1 MKIFIGQALVTTVV
15 TELTLLYPVEIYN
28 ETKSVFLLGIV
39 SMLFNATNALGSYV
53 WGSVIDSVR
62 RRKEFFILLPLSI
75 IPCVFLL
82 SSGSIVLGFLGY
94 SLLGFIYAIDSP
106 LYSILLLENFTF
118 EQLPK
123 VNIRLSQF
131 TLAGNITGSLLAIV
145 RLPPTCIISMLVA
158 SLVSNAMFLRRVA
171 GSSNRDKKEEKR
183 EIRNRFQAILSF
195 FTFNFAAE
203 IFYTVYVPFNYA
215 MGNPEYLIFVSYT
228 LLYILDEFLYYVS
241 SRVIENRE
249 VFFIYLVTFTRA
261 ILSLSASL
269 VVASKIRLGPLSV
282 PIFLSFGSI
291 YPIFS
296 SSFFSI
302 MFRNL
307 KKNRGTIIGVF
318 NAVEDVANIM
328 GSLVA
333 GIIGGT
339 LANAYAV
346 VLYSFLLSS
355 FLFADYVRRA
365 PVPSS

>member
-1 MKIFIGQALVTTVV
+1 MKVFIGQALVTTVV

-53 WGSVIDSVR
+53 WGNIIDSVR
-62 RRKEFFILLPLSI
+62 RRKEFFILLPASI
-75 IPCVFLL
+75 APCVFLL
-82 SSGSIVLGFLGY
+82 SSGSIALGFLGY

-106 LYSILLLENFTF
+106 LYSIFLLENFTF
-118 EQLPK
+118 EQLPRA
-123 VNIRLSQF
+123 NIRLSQF
-131 TLAGNITGSLLAIV
+131 TLAGNIAGSLLATAG
-145 RLPPTCIISMLVA
+145 LPPTYIA
-158 SLVSNAMFLRRVA
+158 SLLAISLISNIVFLRRIA
-171 GSSNRDKKEEKR
+171 GARNKDKTEEKR
-183 EIRNRFQAILSF
+183 EIRSKLQAIISF
-195 FTFNFAAE
+195 FVFNFAAE
-203 IFYTVYVPFNYA
+203 VFYTVYVPFNYA

-228 LLYILDEFLYYVS
+228 LLYVLDEFFYYLS

-249 VFFIYLVTFTRA
+249 VFLIYFVTFVRA
-261 ILSLSASL
+261 VISLSASL
-269 VVASKIRLGPLSV
+269 IIASRIKLGPLSV
-282 PIFLSFGSI
+282 PLFLSFGSI

-333 GIIGGT
+333 GLIGGT
-339 LANAYAV
+339 LTNAYV
-346 VLYSFLLSS
+346 VVFYSFLLSS
-355 FLFADYVRRA
+355 FLFADYTRR
-365 PVPSS
+365 VLVSSS